1 MLKNL
6 YILFALFAISCGSN
20 GIEGYVS
27 EPITITAEQPD
38 EGMDIDYFWT
48 LTNQPD
54 GSLMNSGD
62 LVSTKNG
69 NEMTFTPDYPGE
81 YSIQVVISDYGDEIS
96 NQIFT
101 FAILDYSEKKI
112 DIEIEK
118 SPEEE
123 NWLNE
128 EIDDEEIDDEEI
140 DDEEIDDEEIDDEE
154 IDDEEIDDEE
164 IDDEEIDDEEIDD
177 EEIDD
182 EEIDDEEIDDEE
194 INNEEIDD
202 EEIDDEEIDD
212 EEINNETI
220 KKTALNKK
228 PISKNRRS
236 LQKNIELL
244 KKPSRESSIAA
255 RTDRFTIQIT
265 SKKMLK
271 DAQLYSRDLIEKGY
285 DAYIQKVVFKSNEVF
300 YRVRVGSYDNYDS
313 AKIAA
318 DALSEELSM
327 STWVDFVRKEQ

>member
-69 NEMTFTPDYPGE
+69 NEMTFIPDYPGE

-112 DIEIEK
+112 DNEIEK

-140 DDEEIDDEEIDDEE
+140 DDEEIDDEEIDGEE
-154 IDDEEIDDEE
+154 IDGEEIDGEE
-164 IDDEEIDDEEIDD
+164 ID
-177 EEIDD
+177 
-182 EEIDDEEIDDEE
+182 
-194 INNEEIDD
+194 NEEI
-202 EEIDDEEIDD
+202 
-212 EEINNETI
+212 
-220 KKTALNKK
+220 KKIALNKK